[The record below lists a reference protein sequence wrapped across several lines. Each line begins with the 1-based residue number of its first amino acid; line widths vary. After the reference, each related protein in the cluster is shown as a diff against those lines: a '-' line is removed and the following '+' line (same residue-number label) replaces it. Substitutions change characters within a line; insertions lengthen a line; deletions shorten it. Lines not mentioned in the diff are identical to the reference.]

1 MTHTTDIERLVVE
14 LGGDGRVSAL
24 VYPSGAATP
33 LGATLVLAH
42 GAGADQHSE
51 FIVTFA
57 RGLAARGFDV
67 LTFNFPYMEEKRRL
81 PDPADRLEA
90 CYRAVMS
97 AARAHPRLGANA
109 LIAGGKSLGGRIASL
124 VAARTDDPATL
135 GLVGVVVLGYPLH
148 PPGKPDQL
156 RTAHLPRVRVP
167 MLFLQGTRD
176 SFGTPPEVRKALT
189 RIGVN
194 ATIYAVLGG
203 DHSFAIAGGGP
214 LTQETVYAAVQDEIA
229 RWAREVLHQSRVA
242 LPSAEGGGR

>member
-1 MTHTTDIERLVVE
+1 MTDATEKLTVDL
-14 LGGDGRVSAL
+14 DDNSRVSAL
-24 VYPSGAATP
+24 VYPARAGAT

-42 GAGADQHSE
+42 GAGADQQSE
-51 FIVTFA
+51 FMVTFA

-67 LTFNFPYMEEKRRL
+67 LTFNFPYMEAKRRL

-90 CYRAVMS
+90 CYRA
-97 AARAHPRLGANA
+97 ALTTARTHPRLSANP
-109 LIAGGKSLGGRIASL
+109 LIVGGKSLGGRIASQV
-124 VAARTDDPATL
+124 VARMEDPAGF
-135 GLVGVVVLGYPLH
+135 GLVGLVLLGYPLH
-148 PPGKPDQL
+148 PPGKPDQV

-176 SFGTPPEVRKALT
+176 NFGTPPEVRKALAQV
-189 RIGVN
+189 GVS

-203 DHSFAIAGGGP
+203 DHSFAIASGGA

-229 RWAREVLHQSRVA
+229 RWAREVLQQSRVA